1 MRRGSF
7 IASRLSVVL
16 SAEHRQLH
24 YADEQTL
31 IIPGLADWCCNSLTM
46 LSNFG
51 IETLQNRKKLKKS
64 LLAVVSPKTG
74 TIWSG
79 SSATRP
85 VSAWGLLSGEA

>member
-1 MRRGSF
+1 
-7 IASRLSVVL
+7 
-16 SAEHRQLH
+16 
-24 YADEQTL
+24 
-31 IIPGLADWCCNSLTM
+31 M